1 MRFDS
6 SQLYLGKQGFG
17 QYRVSLRHNDE
28 SLRHNVV
35 CPLHPTNP
43 KLDSLER
50 DFGLERAFGS
60 CYFLDSQE
68 FRPRVRN
75 RRGATSDNVG
85 LRFAKLAFALPISF
99 KHFLVF
105 TAC

>member
-1 MRFDS
+1 MCFDS
-6 SQLYLGKQGFG
+6 FQLYLGKQGFG
-17 QYRVSLRHNDE
+17 QYRVSLRHNEE

-35 CPLHPTNP
+35 CPLCPTNP
-43 KLDSLER
+43 KLDSLEM
-50 DFGLERAFGS
+50 DFGLERVFGL
-60 CYFLDSQE
+60 CYFLDALE

-75 RRGATSDNVG
+75 RRGATSDKV
-85 LRFAKLAFALPISF
+85 ALPISF